1 MNKTHKKTKTYK
13 KSKTYNKS
21 KTYKKSKSKTHKNE
35 IKLDLIKKS
44 DFDNILEL
52 TTNIDIMKYIGNSKI
67 WDKEKVSKFINYC
80 INDEKVKDN
89 KREQYYY
96 KIINSSDDF
105 IGIIGFHKFVRKEL
119 PQTNN
124 EFFLTIYLNPKQQ
137 NKGYFSES
145 MKLLIK
151 KMNKVQP
158 RKDKLYSLVRQSN
171 EKMNII
177 SKAKYTFIKKIKL
190 NNELLN
196 LYLIKI

>member
-1 MNKTHKKTKTYK
+1 MKKTSKKNKTHKK
-13 KSKTYNKS
+13 SKTNQ
-21 KTYKKSKSKTHKNE
+21 KSKSKTNKKNKTNE

-44 DFDNILEL
+44 DFDNVLEL
-52 TTNIDIMKYIGNSKI
+52 TTNLDIMQYIGNSKV

-124 EFFLTIYLNPKQQ
+124 DFFLTIYLNPKQQ

-171 EKMNII
+171 EKMNLI
-177 SKAKYTFIKKIKL
+177 SKTKYTFIKKIKL

-196 LYLIKI
+196 LYSIKI

>member
-1 MNKTHKKTKTYK
+1 MKKTSQKNKTHKK
-13 KSKTYNKS
+13 SKINQ
-21 KTYKKSKSKTHKNE
+21 KSKSKTNKKSKTNE

-44 DFDNILEL
+44 DFDNVLEL
-52 TTNIDIMKYIGNSKI
+52 TTNLDIMQYIGNSKI

-124 EFFLTIYLNPKQQ
+124 DFFLTIYLNPKQQ

-171 EKMNII
+171 EKMNLI
-177 SKAKYTFIKKIKL
+177 SKTKYTFIKKIKL
-190 NNELLN
+190 INELLN
-196 LYLIKI
+196 LYSIKI